1 MQINHLILF
10 LFARFRNK
18 KKNLL
23 RFTGM
28 HYHYHKLLIVL
39 CLNLLLF
46 NVFYIIFTASSDTN
60 FPNRTNGTNF
70 NENQL
75 NWCESVGILLH
86 FFLISSF
93 FLMSSMS
100 ILRYLLLVDVFKNIR
115 HFNLI
120 FISVSYA
127 LTAIIIFSTVFSP
140 PGPIKYVNIERKMYL
155 ILFLCFLLSNKFQ
168 FQVLALFSNRF
179 LVCCFTNG
187 SFMHLQPGHV
197 HFDCLWSLSTSQ

>member
-70 NENQL
+70 NANQL

-93 FLMSSMS
+93 FLMSAMS

-120 FISVSYA
+120 FISASYA
-127 LTAIIIFSTVFSP
+127 FTAIIIFSTVFSP
-140 PGPIKYVNIERKMYL
+140 PGPIKYVNIERKMYYP
-155 ILFLCFLLSNKFQ
+155 IIFFSFLYNS
-168 FQVLALFSNRF
+168 
-179 LVCCFTNG
+179 
-187 SFMHLQPGHV
+187 
-197 HFDCLWSLSTSQ
+197 